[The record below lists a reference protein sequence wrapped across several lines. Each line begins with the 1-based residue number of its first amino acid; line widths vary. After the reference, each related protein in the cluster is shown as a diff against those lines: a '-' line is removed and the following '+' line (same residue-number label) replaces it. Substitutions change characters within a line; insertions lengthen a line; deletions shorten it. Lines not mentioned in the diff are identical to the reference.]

1 MKWFVN
7 EWYLIDA
14 KEASRVGLPTRGAG
28 PMRGVGKEPL
38 NPTFEV

>member
-1 MKWFVN
+1 
-7 EWYLIDA
+7 
-14 KEASRVGLPTRGAG
+14 VGLPTRGAG